1 MREAMN
7 PWTFVAAAYAVGL
20 GATLAMV
27 AWSLLSMKR
36 AERRR
41 DEARKR

>member
-1 MREAMN
+1 MREAID
-7 PWTFVAAAYAVGL
+7 PWTFVVASYAIGV
-20 GATLAMV
+20 GATAMMI

-36 AERRR
+36 AEKRR